1 MTEIVETALRHYC
14 RNPRCR
20 SKLPVPVSNSREAF
34 CVMGCYRSFY
44 LHRCLVCE
52 EPIKKPKRGVR
63 LLCKKAKCRNAWR
76 TRIGIGRYVASS
88 DAKLSS
94 KEADFIGSKQPLRTD
109 RPWRIVVGPKLTA
122 AELRCATVPDG
133 ADCRWEGG
141 EYRRLEARNRA
152 ALRNRFAEQ
161 AGKCLIQPH
170 HSPVNFLGGYKF
182 ADARSMCHQCAR
194 LPRKL
199 GCPIID
205 DSLDIPGFLRRS
217 LSDMTNLTRAKDAV
231 ACFHRDRRAS
241 PARAAQPIRRP
252 PVRQN

>member
-1 MTEIVETALRHYC
+1 
-14 RNPRCR
+14 
-20 SKLPVPVSNSREAF
+20 
-34 CVMGCYRSFY
+34 
-44 LHRCLVCE
+44 
-52 EPIKKPKRGVR
+52 
-63 LLCKKAKCRNAWR
+63 
-76 TRIGIGRYVASS
+76 
-88 DAKLSS
+88 
-94 KEADFIGSKQPLRTD
+94 
-109 RPWRIVVGPKLTA
+109 VVGPKLTA

-141 EYRRLEARNRA
+141 EYRRFEARNRA

-182 ADARSMCHQCAR
+182 ADAPAIDVSPMRA
-194 LPRKL
+194 PAAKA
-199 GCPIID
+199 GVPIID

-252 PVRQN
+252 PVRQNWFMGERASSGMSGPMTSIEEKLIGRISAQLTRAVEEAHQAYEFAPGSYTAGVLNALLSAQQLVRELASASGCHRD